1 MRDMIDSRVEWI
13 GSIPASW
20 QTLTIGSLF
29 KVRNEKVNDTDY
41 PPLSVTKGGIVPQM
55 ENVAKSDANDNRKM
69 VLTNDFVINSRS
81 DRKQSCGVSSLDG
94 SVSLINTVL
103 YPAKDAPIVPAYL
116 NYLLKNYGF
125 AEEFY
130 RWGHGIVADLWTT
143 RWQEMKSIL
152 LPMPS
157 MEEQQQILDTISDQT
172 DKVDALI
179 GNVQAQIEKLKAY
192 KTSIITEAV
201 TLGLNLS
208 VSYKDSGLQW
218 VPEIPDTW
226 DNRKMITILSMR
238 VVDGPHESPVLHNEG
253 IPYIS
258 ATAIENG
265 KINFDLMR
273 GYISEEYCNLCDIR
287 YKPQLHDILVIKLGA
302 STGQVAIVETENRFN
317 IWVPLAAVRCNDEAD
332 PYFVYYAF
340 QSDYFKRQMEL
351 SWTYGTQQ
359 TLGVK
364 TIERL
369 RILLPPLEEQKE
381 IVAYLDDKR
390 DRIDRLIAIKQAKI
404 EKLEQYKRSLIYEY
418 VTGKKEVP

>member
-116 NYLLKNYGF
+116 NYLLMNYGF

-381 IVAYLDDKR
+381 IVAYLNDKR